1 MGGERQLALDIA
13 DYIYYQARE
22 SNSEGRAIV
31 SVEQLCRDFEV
42 TPQFIRER
50 KAMIEL
56 SLNLE
61 EDVLDATYVYSE
73 MYDGYEYFDVILF

>member
-1 MGGERQLALDIA
+1 MRGERPLAIDIA

-22 SNSEGRAIV
+22 SNSEGRAMV
-31 SVEQLCRDFEV
+31 SVDQLCKVFGV
-42 TPQFIRER
+42 TPQFIRAR

-61 EDVLDATYVYSE
+61 EDVLDAIYIYSE
-73 MYDGYEYFDVILF
+73 MYDSYEYFDIILF